1 MQTLGEIL
9 VIFDLARVRSLGR
22 AAQRSAS
29 HPRRRIG
36 RGGCVLSAGAPR
48 PRGQRCECASLLSSS
63 LCVHWL
69 GDWVADKAMPVSWAA
84 WWWVARLPV
93 YLPTYLVQPAS
104 IDLFNPTVRG
114 PSIRSCVLSIWGRG
128 VEVACCRVHRWGEKK
143 ETQDDT

>member
-9 VIFDLARVRSLGR
+9 VIFDLARVCSLGR

-36 RGGCVLSAGAPR
+36 RGGCVLSAGAPLPEGKGVNVR
-48 PRGQRCECASLLSSS
+48 LYYLV
-63 LCVHWL
+63 LCVCT
-69 GDWVADKAMPVSWAA
+69 DWVTEWLTRPCLSRELRGGELPAA
-84 WWWVARLPV
+84 YLST

-114 PSIRSCVLSIWGRG
+114 PSIRSCVLSIWGG
-128 VEVACCRVHRWGEKK
+128 GGGLLPCSPLGEKK

>member
-1 MQTLGEIL
+1 M
-9 VIFDLARVRSLGR
+9 IFDLARVRSLGR

-36 RGGCVLSAGAPR
+36 RGGGGGCVLSAGAPLPEGKSVNVR
-48 PRGQRCECASLLSSS
+48 LYYLV
-63 LCVHWL
+63 LCVCT
-69 GDWVADKAMPVSWAA
+69 DWVTEWLTRPCLSRELRGGELPAA
-84 WWWVARLPV
+84 YLST

-114 PSIRSCVLSIWGRG
+114 PSIRSCVLSIWGG
-128 VEVACCRVHRWGEKK
+128 GGGLLPCSPLGEKK